1 MQHFSFPFGDPVF
14 PLGDWHVSV
23 QIITFENTYGL
34 DAARSRVEET
44 TDGWRVRADRLM
56 WAGGQE
62 SADGGAT
69 LAAARLAD
77 GDGVALSVHA
87 EHAETI
93 RCTKVILTGLPEA
106 TLLARRWDE
115 ETIPDAGV
123 LYQYPGY
130 TKFGSQSTI
139 QTPLIF
145 LKLVSGDGYLA
156 IRSLDA
162 DVRCKRIA
170 AYRHEGALTLELIH
184 EEAAARMTTRVDV
197 PAWRIE
203 RTNDPAAVVRAHAA
217 HLAEAHGL
225 ARWEEREDVP
235 AWARDIAMVAAIH
248 GMHWSGYIFNT
259 YDQMLD
265 MLRWITE
272 RIEGR
277 RVLAYLP
284 GWEGRYYWQYGDYRP
299 EPRLGGVDG
308 FRRLVAG
315 AHALG
320 VHLMPMFGA
329 NSANTG
335 LPNFE
340 QWGEPARMRSA
351 GGHIEQGNKP
361 DWDVSRAHD
370 PGWQAILNPGAPT
383 WRNRLVR
390 QVRALVTEYDLAGDA
405 VFFDTSHWW
414 QNDPV
419 HPVYDGLRALKDEL
433 RAGMPRLMVTGEG
446 WYDALGAITPVSHSH
461 VPSRWI
467 DEIFTPANRTFDHLS
482 AGDPS
487 RGSTGVHER
496 GTEPFRLGPLAR
508 HHWPTVTLVN
518 GSIARAPERVEW
530 VIAQARQYAE
540 HFLGDSL
547 HRDE

>member
-1 MQHFSFPFGDPVF
+1 MQHFSFDFRDPVF
-14 PLGDWHVSV
+14 TLGDWQVSV
-23 QIITFENTYGL
+23 QVITFENTYGINGE
-34 DAARSRVEET
+34 RSTCSET
-44 TDGWRVRADRLM
+44 ADGWSVHASGLT

-62 SADGGAT
+62 HAPGSVGLDAT
-69 LAAARLAD
+69 RLSD
-77 GDGVALSVHA
+77 GDGIQIAARATHG
-87 EHAETI
+87 ETI
-93 RCTKVILTGLPEA
+93 RCVKIILSGLPEA
-106 TLLARRWDE
+106 TLLARKWDE
-115 ETIPDAGV
+115 EEVTPEGV

-130 TKFGSQSTI
+130 LKFGSTSTI
-139 QTPLIF
+139 QTPLVF
-145 LKLVSGDGYLA
+145 LKLSTGNGYIAL
-156 IRSLDA
+156 RSLD
-162 DVRCKRIA
+162 DRVRCKRVA
-170 AYRHEGALTLELIH
+170 VYRRDGGTVVELIH
-184 EEAAARMTTRVDV
+184 EEDARQMTGLVEI
-197 PAWRIE
+197 PAWHIE
-203 RTNDPAAVVRAHAA
+203 RTDDPATVVQTHAA
-217 HLAEAHGL
+217 HI
-225 ARWEEREDVP
+225 ARVHQMVPWDARTDVP
-235 AWARDIAMVAAIH
+235 AWAREVTLVAAIH

-265 MLRWITE
+265 SLRWIAE

-299 EPRLGGVDG
+299 DPRLGGPDG

-315 AHALG
+315 AHDLG

-340 QWGEPARMRSA
+340 QWGEPARMRSV

-361 DWDVSRAHD
+361 DWDVSRSHD

-390 QVRALVTEYDLAGDA
+390 QVRGLLAGYGLEHDA

-419 HPVYDGLRALKDEL
+419 HSVFEGLHALKTAL
-433 RAGMPRLMVTGEG
+433 REGLPDLMVTGEG
-446 WYDALGAITPVSHSH
+446 WYDALAAVTPVSHSH
-461 VPSRWI
+461 IPSRWAA
-467 DEIFTPANRTFDHLS
+467 EMFAPWSRTFDHLS

-496 GTEPFRLGPLAR
+496 GTEPFRLAPLAK

-518 GSIARAPERVEW
+518 GSIARAPEQVEQ
-530 VIAQARQYAE
+530 VVAQARQYAE
-540 HFLGDSL
+540 IFLS
-547 HRDE
+547 